1 MSDDFENSIRNKL
14 NEADHPFDPQAW
26 EKMESLLDGDRDRKP
41 VFIWWWAAAA
51 ALLLVLGVWWF
62 MQDTDR
68 PGQTQPIA
76 QADHQPE
83 KNIPGKKLSE
93 KNAGHLPEKK
103 EDNNHSPVNQLPAP
117 AITQLPFDQQKKGMP
132 KTTGVT
138 KTNTTANFREYQ
150 SLPPSRDTNTSPTSL
165 TIAPSELGG
174 EKKDSNYNGYTKIN
188 VDNGNYYT
196 KIDSTDG
203 KDDYKTVSV
212 AYKDS
217 TKTLVKRKTKNWY
230 IGLVLGPDL
239 TVAPSFK
246 YGNVGFNAGVLVHYY
261 FNKNLFVNTG
271 AVYSKKIYGAT
282 PNDYRSG
289 NVNTPWGTLEKI
301 NADCDVLDIPINMNY
316 TFLSVKRNKISA
328 TLGFSNYFM
337 LREKYEYLYEYG
349 PSKETTIKNE
359 NQHYLSIINAGILYQ
374 RPVSR
379 GLLLGVQPYVKIP
392 LNGVGYGQVKLYSA
406 GMTIH
411 LTFTGKKP

>member
-1 MSDDFENSIRNKL
+1 MSEDFENSIRNKL

-26 EKMESLLDGDRDRKP
+26 EKMEALLDGDRDRKP

-51 ALLLVLGVWWF
+51 VLLLTLGVWWF
-62 MQDTDR
+62 MQDTDK
-68 PGQTQPIA
+68 PGQPQPITRV
-76 QADHQPE
+76 DHLPGKNPVEKSVDHLPKKE
-83 KNIPGKKLSE
+83 KN
-93 KNAGHLPEKK
+93 
-103 EDNNHSPVNQLPAP
+103 NNQPPVSQQQEEVVIQPT
-117 AITQLPFDQQKKGMP
+117 AIQQKKDIKKDITATARP
-132 KTTGVT
+132 
-138 KTNTTANFREYQ
+138 NTIADIRQSQQHTA
-150 SLPPSRDTNTSPTSL
+150 LPDTSTLSMAITSPSTPL
-165 TIAPSELGG
+165 TG
-174 EKKDSNYNGYTKIN
+174 EKIDSNYNGYTKTN
-188 VDNGNYYT
+188 SSNNNDYT
-196 KIDSTDG
+196 KIDSPAI
-203 KDDYKTVSV
+203 KDDYKTVPV

-217 TKTLVKRKTKNWY
+217 TRTMVKRKTKNWY
-230 IGLVLGPDL
+230 IGLMVGPDL

-246 YGNVGFNAGVLVHYY
+246 YGNIGFNAGVLVNYY

-271 AVYSKKIYGAT
+271 VVYSKKVYGAT
-282 PNDYRSG
+282 PDDYRTG
-289 NVNTPWGTLEKI
+289 TTNTPWGTLEKV
-301 NADCDVLDIPINMNY
+301 NADCDVLDVPINMNY
-316 TFLSVKRNKISA
+316 TFLSVKKNKVSA

-337 LREKYEYLYEYG
+337 LKERYEYLYEYG
-349 PSKETTIKNE
+349 PSKERTITNE

>member
-1 MSDDFENSIRNKL
+1 MSEDFENSIRNKL

-26 EKMESLLDGDRDRKP
+26 EKMEALLDGDRDRKP

-51 ALLLVLGVWWF
+51 VLLLTLGVWWF

-68 PGQTQPIA
+68 PGQPQPITRVDPLPGKNPVGKSVDHLPKKEKNNSQTSAPQQPAEVMMKHPVIQHKDDVKKDTKDITQP
-76 QADHQPE
+76 
-83 KNIPGKKLSE
+83 N
-93 KNAGHLPEKK
+93 
-103 EDNNHSPVNQLPAP
+103 
-117 AITQLPFDQQKKGMP
+117 
-132 KTTGVT
+132 
-138 KTNTTANFREYQ
+138 
-150 SLPPSRDTNTSPTSL
+150 
-165 TIAPSELGG
+165 TIAGFSGTQQHSALPDTGTSSMATTLPSAMMTG
-174 EKKDSNYNGYTKIN
+174 EKKDTNYNGYTKLDK
-188 VDNGNYYT
+188 DNNNDYT
-196 KIDSTDG
+196 KTDTTVI

-217 TKTLVKRKTKNWY
+217 TRTMVKRKTKNWY
-230 IGLVLGPDL
+230 IGLVVGPDL

-246 YGNVGFNAGVLVHYY
+246 YGNIGFNAGVLVHYY
-261 FNKNLFVNTG
+261 FNKNLFANTG
-271 AVYSKKIYGAT
+271 VVYSKKVYGAT
-282 PNDYRSG
+282 PEDYRTG
-289 NVNTPWGTLEKI
+289 AANTPWGTLEKV
-301 NADCDVLDIPINMNY
+301 NADCDVLDVPINMNY
-316 TFLSVKRNKISA
+316 TFLSVKKNKISA

-337 LREKYEYLYEYG
+337 LKEKYEYLYEYG
-349 PSKETTIKNE
+349 PAKERTVKNE
-359 NQHYLSIINAGILYQ
+359 NQLYLSIINAGILYQ

>member
-1 MSDDFENSIRNKL
+1 MSEDFENSIRNKL

-51 ALLLVLGVWWF
+51 VLLLALGVWWF

-68 PGQTQPIA
+68 PGQPQPIA
-76 QADHQPE
+76 QVDHHPE
-83 KNIPGKKLSE
+83 KNLSGKST
-93 KNAGHLPEKK
+93 GHLPEKK
-103 EDNNHSPVNQLPAP
+103 ENNNHSPVNQQPVPAVAQYP
-117 AITQLPFDQQKKGMP
+117 SNQQEKGIR
-132 KTTGVT
+132 KTTIIAS
-138 KTNTTANFREYQ
+138 KPNTTGDI
-150 SLPPSRDTNTSPTSL
+150 SRFQQRPALQDTGTLQTAL
-165 TIAPSELGG
+165 APSPSLLTG
-174 EKKDSNYNGYTKIN
+174 EKNDSNYN
-188 VDNGNYYT
+188 VYT
-196 KIDSTDG
+196 KIDVNNNNDYTKIDTTAI

-217 TKTLVKRKTKNWY
+217 TQTAVKRKTKNWY

-246 YGNVGFNAGVLVHYY
+246 YGNIGFNAGVLVHYY
-261 FNKNLFVNTG
+261 FNKNLFVTTG
-271 AVYSKKIYGAT
+271 AVYSKKVYGAT
-282 PNDYRSG
+282 PNDYRTG

-301 NADCDVLDIPINMNY
+301 NADCDVLDVPINMNY

-337 LREKYEYLYEYG
+337 LKERYEYLYEYG
-349 PSKETTIKNE
+349 PPKERTIKNE
-359 NQHYLSIINAGILYQ
+359 NQQYLSIINAGILYQ

-411 LTFTGKKP
+411 LTFTGRKP